1 MTISW
6 PCTRARIFF
15 SCSVSVTSM
24 PSAKGYSA
32 SRMSVGSSCS
42 SGFERAARVLFT
54 CRPTAMSRN
63 GETCVLRSTP
73 KHTKNTGLAASQ
85 QFSTTYIAMRS
96 MCSLTTTFGIKLAS
110 SFFSSFSAS
119 LSLISS
125 SSFSL
130 ISSSSSLTSS
140 FFSSLTSSLGFS
152 DSKDL
157 AASEKASPTFAP
169 TVVAQS
175 SRTKIQGDG
184 SSATWPT
191 NSEASTSNTGSFTL
205 WSLCMVTACRSP
217 SVFCCSDTSTLK
229 AGLFSS
235 PICTRLRK
243 CGATGDSGRL
253 SRTRMVASDT
263 EAEMSMLW

>member
-96 MCSLTTTFGIKLAS
+96 MCSLTTTFGIRLAS
-110 SFFSSFSAS
+110 SFFSSSAS
-119 LSLISS
+119 FSLISS

-130 ISSSSSLTSS
+130 ISSSSS

-205 WSLCMVTACRSP
+205 WSLCIVTACRSP